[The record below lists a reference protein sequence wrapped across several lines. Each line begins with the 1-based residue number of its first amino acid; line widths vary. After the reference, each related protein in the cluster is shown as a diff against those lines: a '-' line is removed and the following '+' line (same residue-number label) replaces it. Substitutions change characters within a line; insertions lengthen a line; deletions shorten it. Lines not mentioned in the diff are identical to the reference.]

1 MYICGMDEGQKRFV
15 KDYGYYLRMERK
27 MSPNTVAAYTS
38 DVAAFLEAVPCGI
51 KELGPAYISDY
62 LVERSGSMGKRSQ
75 ARFLSSLHSFFDW
88 LIMEGE
94 RKDNPCDGVDSPK
107 LGRYLPDV
115 LSVEEVEAI
124 IDAVDTRSWQ
134 GARDRAILEILYG
147 CGLRVSEVCNLL
159 ISNVYLEEG
168 FVRVVG
174 KGDKERLVPLG
185 EMAAGA
191 FAEWLA
197 CRPDADAGCDD
208 IAFINRFGRPLSRVA
223 VFNMIKAKALA
234 AHVNK
239 KISPHTFRHSFATH
253 LIENGADLRVV
264 QEMLGHESIL
274 TTEIYTHLDK
284 ATWQASVLGHHPRS
298 GSYLRDGALTSD
310 GSGQG
315 VPPARE

>member
-1 MYICGMDEGQKRFV
+1 MDERQKRFV
-15 KDYGYYLRMERK
+15 KDYGFYLRMERK

-38 DVAAFLEAVPCGI
+38 DVRAFLEAVPCGV
-51 KELGPAYISDY
+51 KEVASADISDY
-62 LVERSGSMGKRSQ
+62 LVKRSGKMGKRSQ
-75 ARFLSSLHSFFDW
+75 ARLLSSLHSFFDW

-94 RKDNPCDGVDSPK
+94 RKENPCDGVDTPK

-115 LSVEEVEAI
+115 LSVEEVSDI
-124 IDAVDTRSWQ
+124 IESVKTNTWQ
-134 GARDRAILEILYG
+134 GVRDRAILEILYG

-191 FAEWLA
+191 FSEWLA
-197 CRPDADAGCDD
+197 CRPDADAGCED
-208 IAFINRFGRPLSRVA
+208 IAFINRFGRGLSRVA
-223 VFNMIKAKALA
+223 VFNMIKTKAIE
-234 AHVNK
+234 AHIYK

-253 LIENGADLRVV
+253 MIENGADLRVV

-284 ATWQASVLGHHPRS
+284 ATWQASVLSHHPRS
-298 GSYLRDGALTSD
+298 ADK
-310 GSGQG
+310 
-315 VPPARE
+315 